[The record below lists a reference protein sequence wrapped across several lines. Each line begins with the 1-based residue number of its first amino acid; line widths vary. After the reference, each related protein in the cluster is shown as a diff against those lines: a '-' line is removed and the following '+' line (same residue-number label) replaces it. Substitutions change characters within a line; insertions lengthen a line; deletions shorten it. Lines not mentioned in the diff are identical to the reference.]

1 VYVVDSAQ
9 VKDDT
14 LLSTGA
20 AASILGTT
28 RQHVVDLCS
37 RGILPFVMVGTHRRV
52 RRGDVLALAG
62 RAAADRGGPMT
73 RDQTRTLWL
82 HRVAAGR
89 VARSPG
95 KSIARARRRIRSL
108 LAGDPAGRR
117 WLEEWDTL
125 TWEGPE
131 AVMRAMVSTT
141 LHAREL
147 RQNSPWLGM
156 LTRAEREATIAAF
169 EQTYP
174 PKRPEATTTPVLVR
188 T

>member
-1 VYVVDSAQ
+1 M
-9 VKDDT
+9 KDDT

-28 RQHVVDLCS
+28 RPHVVDLCS
-37 RGILPFVMVGTHRRV
+37 RGILTFVLVGTHRRV

-82 HRVAAGR
+82 HRVAAGH

-131 AVMRAMVSTT
+131 AAMRAMVSTT
-141 LHAREL
+141 RRGADSGGNTRYHGEARSWVRKMARPAGLE
-147 RQNSPWLGM
+147 P
-156 LTRAEREATIAAF
+156 TAF
-169 EQTYP
+169 CSGG
-174 PKRPEATTTPVLVR
+174 RR
-188 T
+188 SIH